1 MGTAPGGVSSEG
13 VEKEVMAKFLP
24 LSLSQASYFVLLFDS
39 APHSII

>member
-24 LSLSQASYFVLLFDS
+24 LSLSQTSYFFLAL
-39 APHSII
+39 